1 MYTFYERMVI
11 HMRDTYIG
19 FGETLIYG
27 AIACY
32 AIKRLFDYLS
42 NTNIAL
48 INHYEDDNYEL
59 TALPIKH

>member
-1 MYTFYERMVI
+1 
-11 HMRDTYIG
+11 MRDTYIG

-48 INHYEDDNYEL
+48 INHYEEDNYEL